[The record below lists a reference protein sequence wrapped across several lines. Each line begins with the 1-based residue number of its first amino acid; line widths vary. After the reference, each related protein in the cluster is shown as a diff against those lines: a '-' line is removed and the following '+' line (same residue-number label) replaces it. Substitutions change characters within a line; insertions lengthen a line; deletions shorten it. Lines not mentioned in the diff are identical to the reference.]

1 MIVASLFGCGRFVK
15 EFVKAPEVKGIEL
28 KSFSVLDNTAIFKV
42 ALYNPNSF
50 SLPISGLAGGIKL
63 NQMMIGSI
71 DAENDQS
78 LLAHTTQL
86 VAVPISL
93 DTHRL
98 VNAIKTVLIQG
109 QAHYSFDGHVK
120 TSMAQIP
127 FSKEG
132 ELSVEDLISAFL
144 KQ

>member
-1 MIVASLFGCGRFVK
+1 
-15 EFVKAPEVKGIEL
+15 
-28 KSFSVLDNTAIFKV
+28 
-42 ALYNPNSF
+42 
-50 SLPISGLAGGIKL
+50 
-63 NQMMIGSI
+63 MIGSV

-98 VNAIKTVLIQG
+98 VNAVKTVLIQG

-144 KQ
+144 K